1 MKRSFRI
8 FLLAAVP
15 VFLAM
20 TIVSAAHA
28 ARPKHHHRHH
38 GRKGHT
44 ATHHHAG
51 QHSTTRT
58 Q

>member
-1 MKRSFRI
+1 MKQIFRI

-20 TIVSAAHA
+20 TVASAAQA

-38 GRKGHT
+38 GRKGHA

-51 QHSTTRT
+51 QHATTRT